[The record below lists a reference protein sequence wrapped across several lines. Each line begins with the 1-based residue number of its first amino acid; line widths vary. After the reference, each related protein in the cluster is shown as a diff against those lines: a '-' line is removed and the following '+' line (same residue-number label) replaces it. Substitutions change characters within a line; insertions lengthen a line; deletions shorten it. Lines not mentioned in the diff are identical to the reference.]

1 MVVFNMVEK
10 DSQDKYLEYIRLYNK
25 GVLLKEIEEKLD
37 VSHNTLNTYYKYA
50 YREGLI
56 KPRITKGKF
65 YTKVKNGYM
74 VYHKNRDGKQINYG
88 VYETEEEAQFI
99 VEELKKV
106 GWSKKSLKNIQ
117 LKAYQKYFTTQM
129 K

>member
-10 DSQDKYLEYIRLYNK
+10 DSQDKYEEYIELYNK

-37 VSHNTLNTYYKYA
+37 ISHNTLNTYYKYA
-50 YREGLI
+50 CREGLI
-56 KPRITKGKF
+56 KPRITTGKF
-65 YTKVKNGYM
+65 YTQVKNGYM
-74 VYHKNRDGKQINYG
+74 VYHKNKDGKQINYG

-106 GWSKKSLKNIQ
+106 RWSKNSLKNIQ
-117 LKAYQKYFTTQM
+117 LKAYQKYFNTQ
-129 K
+129 